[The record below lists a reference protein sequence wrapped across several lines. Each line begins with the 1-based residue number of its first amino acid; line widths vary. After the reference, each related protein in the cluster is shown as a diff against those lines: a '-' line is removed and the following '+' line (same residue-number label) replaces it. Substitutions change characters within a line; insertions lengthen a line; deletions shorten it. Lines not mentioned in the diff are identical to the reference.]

1 MARASRLSGEIDEEE
16 RELEQLMQ
24 EKSEHPSSLV
34 RFGFGESQ
42 ETLDIICLLMKNS
55 MLSDFTNF

>member
-16 RELEQLMQ
+16 RELEQLVQ

-34 RFGFGESQ
+34 RVSLGKLLD
-42 ETLDIICLLMKNS
+42 TLDTIHFHVTII
-55 MLSDFTNF
+55 